1 MVSFY
6 HAQYQKKANDPI
18 LRKLSDRQ
26 MDGQMSRWTDK
37 WTDETNGLTDES
49 NFGVRCPI
57 NMKHPKVVIFVFS

>member
-6 HAQYQKKANDPI
+6 HVQYQKKANDPI

-37 WTDETNGLTDES
+37 WTDETNGLMDES
-49 NFGVRCPI
+49 NFGVCCPI
-57 NMKHPKVVIFVFS
+57 NVKHPKVVIVVFS